1 MIEVVIVHAEEAADV
16 DQAVFLTG
24 HGAAVG
30 IAHHFFQNFADGFVF
45 VFRLAFFDEV
55 SVFDAAGRVKHHF
68 NAVFAAKLVDGA
80 HVFHADRLTA
90 CQVYG
95 NGNANIRNLVGTDFV
110 NQRLQFLDIDIA
122 FERQIRLGIV
132 RLVDDDVA
140 ESRAIAFLVRT
151 GSGEVHVARNIVARF
166 DHDGREQVFC
176 TTALVGRD
184 DVFEAVV
191 FTHDFFQV
199 VEVAAARIGFVTN
212 HQASPLFV
220 AHRAGAAV
228 GQEVDVNIF
237 GIKQE
242 RVVTRFFHV
251 FLTLFAIGH
260 GDRFNRFDFERL
272 GRVFFRIVVAHG

>member
-1 MIEVVIVHAEEAADV
+1 M
-16 DQAVFLTG
+16 
-24 HGAAVG
+24 
-30 IAHHFFQNFADGFVF
+30 
-45 VFRLAFFDEV
+45 
-55 SVFDAAGRVKHHF
+55 
-68 NAVFAAKLVDGA
+68 
-80 HVFHADRLTA
+80 
-90 CQVYG
+90 
-95 NGNANIRNLVGTDFV
+95 
-110 NQRLQFLDIDIA
+110 
-122 FERQIRLGIV
+122 
-132 RLVDDDVA
+132 
-140 ESRAIAFLVRT
+140 
-151 GSGEVHVARNIVARF
+151 
-166 DHDGREQVFC
+166 
-176 TTALVGRD
+176 
-184 DVFEAVV
+184 FEAII

>member
-1 MIEVVIVHAEEAADV
+1 M
-16 DQAVFLTG
+16 
-24 HGAAVG
+24 
-30 IAHHFFQNFADGFVF
+30 HFF
-45 VFRLAFFDEV
+45 
-55 SVFDAAGRVKHHF
+55 
-68 NAVFAAKLVDGA
+68 
-80 HVFHADRLTA
+80 HVFHADRLA
-90 CQVYG
+90 ARKVYG
-95 NGNANIRNLVGTDFV
+95 NSKADVRDFV
-110 NQRLQFLDIDIA
+110 RADFVDERLQFLDIHIA
-122 FERQIRLGIV
+122 FERQVNLGIV
-132 RLVDDDVA
+132 CFVDDDVA
-140 ESRAIAFLVRT
+140 ESRTVALLVGA

-176 TTALVGRD
+176 TTALVGRN
-184 DVFEAVV
+184 DVFEAIV

-228 GQEVDVNIF
+228 GQEVDVNVF